1 VTTQAIP
8 RSVLSNPLPVFVAA
22 VSATGI
28 AALLFVTATQTPHAF
43 ESASTLMWIFFGCVV
58 VGELLPINVVLR
70 GHEGEIVTSTSF
82 AYAMLIAFGVG
93 AAVPALAVA
102 SVVADLVR
110 RKPMSRVVFNVG
122 QYTLSLVAGA
132 LVLGT
137 FTEVPHAIGSS
148 FMGADLPA
156 ILFGAIVFFLVNT
169 GLIATVLAIV
179 QEVPIFRYFVQDF
192 ILQASTSGLALGM
205 SPMLVIAGEFS
216 IITLPLLALPLA
228 AVHRGSRQA
237 VINEHQALHDALT
250 GLPNRTLFHDRVTQ
264 AVDSARRKGSGAVVM
279 LMDLDHFKEINDTL
293 GHYHGDRL
301 LQLIG
306 ERLTDVLRQGDTVA
320 RLGGDEFAVLLPA
333 ARDRAYATAVAEK
346 ILDALRTPFEIDG
359 LMLEVGASIGIACY
373 PEHGDDHQTLVQ
385 RADIAMYVAKTDRGG
400 SQLYETEQDQHSV
413 QRLALAGELRRAI
426 ENEELVLHYQPQ
438 IDVATGRLVGV
449 EALTRWEHPTRGLIM
464 PDEFVPI
471 AEHTGLVTPMTR
483 YVLDKALQQV
493 AAWRKQGL
501 EDISVA
507 VNLCARS
514 FLDGQLLEDIPE
526 LLETHSCDASQLA
539 LEITESMIV
548 GDPERARSV
557 LEQLSDLGITL
568 AIDDF
573 GTGYSS
579 LAYLRHLPVDEIKI
593 DKSFVLHM
601 ADNDS
606 DEILVRSI
614 IDLAHNLN
622 MRAVAEGVE
631 EAQSMARLNE
641 LGCDIAQ
648 GYHISRPLP
657 VDQLERWA
665 QARNR
670 GPLSA
675 TAA

>member
-1 VTTQAIP
+1 VIKKATSRKLLA
-8 RSVLSNPLPVFVAA
+8 NPLPVFVAA
-22 VSATGI
+22 VSATGF
-28 AALLFVTATQTPHAF
+28 AALCWVLAF
-43 ESASTLMWIFFGCVV
+43 ETPYAFENASTLMWIFLGCVV

-93 AAVPALAVA
+93 AAVPALAIASIIADVA
-102 SVVADLVR
+102 R
-110 RKPMSRVVFNVG
+110 GKPLSRIVFNIG

-132 LVLGT
+132 IVLST
-137 FTEVPHAIGSS
+137 FTEVPNDIGSS
-148 FMGADLPA
+148 FNGSDLPA
-156 ILFGAIVFFLVNT
+156 ILLGAVIFFLVNT

-179 QEVPIFRYFVQDF
+179 QEVPIFQYFVKDF

-216 IITLPLLALPLA
+216 IVTLPLLALPLA

-250 GLPNRTLFHDRVTQ
+250 GLPNRTLFHDRVNQ
-264 AVDSARRKGSGAVVM
+264 AIESGRRKGTGAVVM

-333 ARDRAYATAVAEK
+333 ARDRVYAVTVAEK
-346 ILDALRTPFEIDG
+346 ILEALHTPFEIDG
-359 LMLEVGASIGIACY
+359 LMLEVGASIGIACF
-373 PEHGDDHQTLVQ
+373 PEHGEDHQTLVQ

-400 SQLYETEQDQHSV
+400 AQLYETEQDQHSV

-438 IDVATGRLVGV
+438 IDVQSGRLVGV
-449 EALTRWEHPTRGLIM
+449 EALTRWEHPQRGLIM

-483 YVLDKALQQV
+483 YVLDKALEQL
-493 AAWRKQGL
+493 AIWRRQGM

-526 LLETHSCDASQLA
+526 LLEEHDVNAKQLA

-557 LEQLSDLGITL
+557 LEQLSQLGISL

-614 IDLAHNLN
+614 IDLAHNLK

-631 EAQSMARLNE
+631 AASSMLRLGE
-641 LGCDIAQ
+641 LGCDVAQ

-657 VDQLERWA
+657 VDQLERWTA
-665 QARNR
+665 SRINLAR
-670 GPLSA
+670 
-675 TAA
+675 AA

>member
-1 VTTQAIP
+1 MTTHAMP
-8 RSVLSNPLPVFVAA
+8 RKIIANPLPAFVAS
-22 VSATGI
+22 VSALGV
-28 AALLFVTATQTPHAF
+28 AALVYVVVTQAPQAL
-43 ESASTLMWIFFGCVV
+43 ESASTLMWLFMGCVV
-58 VGELLPINVVLR
+58 IGELLPINVVLR
-70 GHEGEIVTSTSF
+70 GHEGEIVTSTAF

-93 AAVPALAVA
+93 AAVPALALA
-102 SVVADLVR
+102 SIVADVVR
-110 RKPMSRVVFNVG
+110 RKPASRIVFNVG

-132 LVLGT
+132 LVLGI
-137 FTEVPHAIGSS
+137 FTDVPHAVGAS
-148 FMGADLPA
+148 FNGADLPA
-156 ILFGAIVFFLVNT
+156 ILVGAIVFFLVNT

-216 IITLPLLALPLA
+216 IVTLPLLALPLA

-237 VINEHQALHDALT
+237 VISEHQALHDALT
-250 GLPNRTLFHDRVTQ
+250 GLPNRTLVHDRVTQ
-264 AVDSARRKGSGAVVM
+264 AIESARRKSSGVVVM

-293 GHYHGDRL
+293 GHYHGDRV
-301 LQLIG
+301 LQMIG
-306 ERLTDVLRQGDTVA
+306 ERLTGVLRAGDTVA

-333 ARDRAYATAVAEK
+333 ARERAYALAVADK
-346 ILDALRTPFEIDG
+346 MLNALRSPFEIDG

-373 PEHGDDHQTLVQ
+373 PEHGDDHQALVQ

-400 SQLYETEQDQHSV
+400 AQLYEIAQDQHSV

-426 ENEELVLHYQPQ
+426 ENEELVLHYQPLV
-438 IDVATGRLVGV
+438 DVATGRLLGV
-449 EALTRWEHPTRGLIM
+449 EALTRWQHPNRGWIM
-464 PDEFVPI
+464 PDEFVPV

-483 YVLDKALQQV
+483 YVLDKALEQV
-493 AAWRKQGL
+493 ATWNREGL
-501 EDISVA
+501 ANISVA

-514 FLDGQLLEDIPE
+514 FLDGQLLDDVQE
-526 LLETHSCDASQLA
+526 LLRVHEVDASQLA

-548 GDPERARSV
+548 GDPDRARSM
-557 LEQLSDLGITL
+557 LEQLSDLGVTL

-593 DKSFVLHM
+593 DKSFVLNM

-631 EAQSMARLNE
+631 DEQSMARLAE
-641 LGCDIAQ
+641 LGCDVAQ
-648 GYHISRPLP
+648 GYHISCPLP
-657 VDQLERWA
+657 VERLESWIAERA
-665 QARNR
+665 GLART
-670 GPLSA
+670 P
-675 TAA
+675 